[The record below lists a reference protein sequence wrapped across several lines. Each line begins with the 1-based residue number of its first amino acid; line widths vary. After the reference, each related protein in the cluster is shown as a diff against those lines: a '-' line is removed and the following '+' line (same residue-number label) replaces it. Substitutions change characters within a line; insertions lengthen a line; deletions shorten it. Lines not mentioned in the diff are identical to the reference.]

1 MHFVSELVA
10 DKGRR
15 VFTIHPSATVLD
27 AVREMDQR
35 QVGSLAVVVEG
46 RLVGIITER
55 DYARRGILRGRRSDE
70 TLVEEIMSTNPKWVT
85 PSETIDNCMQIM
97 TRDRVRHLPVMAD
110 GQMIGFVSIGDL
122 VKYRI
127 DMIESEGEAMRNYI
141 QTA

>member
-35 QVGSLAVVVEG
+35 QVGSLAVVVDG
-46 RLVGIITER
+46 RLIGIITER

-70 TLVEEIMSTNPKWVT
+70 TLVEEIMSSNPKWVP

-97 TRDRVRHLPVMAD
+97 TRDRVRHLPVMQGEALV
-110 GQMIGFVSIGDL
+110 GLVSIGDL
-122 VKYRI
+122 VKAI
-127 DMIESEGEAMRNYI
+127 IERQRATINHLKEYI
-141 QTA
+141 AS

>member
-55 DYARRGILRGRRSDE
+55 DYARLGILRGRRSDE

-97 TRDRVRHLPVMAD
+97 TRDRVRHLPVMQGAALV
-110 GQMIGFVSIGDL
+110 GLVSIGDL
-122 VKYRI
+122 VKAI
-127 DMIESEGEAMRNYI
+127 IERQRATIYHLKEYI
-141 QTA
+141 AS

>member
-55 DYARRGILRGRRSDE
+55 DYERRGILRGRRSDE

-97 TRDRVRHLPVMAD
+97 TRDRVRHLPVMQGAALV
-110 GQMIGFVSIGDL
+110 GLVSIGDL
-122 VKYRI
+122 VKAIIERQRATI
-127 DMIESEGEAMRNYI
+127 DHLKEYI
-141 QTA
+141 AS

>member
-27 AVREMDQR
+27 AVREMDQS

-97 TRDRVRHLPVMAD
+97 TRDRVRHLPVMQGAALV
-110 GQMIGFVSIGDL
+110 GLVSIGDL
-122 VKYRI
+122 VKAIIERQRATI
-127 DMIESEGEAMRNYI
+127 DHLKEYI
-141 QTA
+141 AS

>member
-27 AVREMDQR
+27 AVREMDQS

-55 DYARRGILRGRRSDE
+55 DYERRGILRGRRSDE

-97 TRDRVRHLPVMAD
+97 TRDRVRHLPVMQGAALV
-110 GQMIGFVSIGDL
+110 GLVSIGDL
-122 VKYRI
+122 VKAIIERQRATI
-127 DMIESEGEAMRNYI
+127 DHLKEYI
-141 QTA
+141 AS

>member
-97 TRDRVRHLPVMAD
+97 TRDRVRHLPVMQGAALV
-110 GQMIGFVSIGDL
+110 GLVSIGDL
-122 VKYRI
+122 VKAI
-127 DMIESEGEAMRNYI
+127 IERQRATIYHLKEYI
-141 QTA
+141 AS

>member
-27 AVREMDQR
+27 AVREMDQS

-97 TRDRVRHLPVMAD
+97 TRDRVRHLPVMQGAALV
-110 GQMIGFVSIGDL
+110 GLVSIGDL
-122 VKYRI
+122 VKAI
-127 DMIESEGEAMRNYI
+127 IERQRATIYHLKEYI
-141 QTA
+141 AS

>member
-97 TRDRVRHLPVMAD
+97 TRDRVRHLPVMQGAALV
-110 GQMIGFVSIGDL
+110 GLVSIGDL
-122 VKYRI
+122 VKAIIERQRATI
-127 DMIESEGEAMRNYI
+127 DHLKEYI
-141 QTA
+141 AS